1 MAKLS
6 EYIKTMPYLLALN
19 QITQPES
26 DSGISPKTLETLAN
40 VLKQQQLNLVL
51 PIACLGE
58 REEEYRLL
66 TGLPIYEAAQ
76 AAGLKEIWVFLV
88 AMTPADAS
96 PLLEQVAVL
105 SKLNETVLAPSDYAN
120 FVAFLN
126 APNSDLTSL
135 RGIGERTAEKIIGN
149 RPYRDFADVQDKLG
163 TKRVLNWGRA
173 YKYRKP

>member
-6 EYIKTMPYLLALN
+6 EYVKTMPYLLALN
-19 QITQPES
+19 QITRPES
-26 DSGISPKTLETLAN
+26 DSGTSPKTLETLAN
-40 VLKQQQLNLVL
+40 FLKQQQLNLVL

-58 REEEYRLL
+58 QEEEYRLL

-76 AAGLKEIWVFLV
+76 AAGLKDLWVFLV

-96 PLLEQVAVL
+96 PLVEQVAVL
-105 SKLNETVLAPSDYAN
+105 SKLNETVLTPADYAN

-126 APNSDLTSL
+126 ARNSDLTSI
-135 RGIGERTAEKIIGN
+135 RGIGEKTVEKIIRH
-149 RPYRDFADVQDKLG
+149 RPYKDFADVQDKLG
-163 TKRVLNWGRA
+163 SKRVLNWGRA